1 MQVLV
6 LSDSFQPLY
15 TCGVERAITLLYLGK
30 AVSVKDSDALIHSPS
45 VIMRIPKAIRLLV
58 RAVLRRYS
66 ESQKPSHQG
75 IFRRDRNT
83 CQYCGKKGQVTVDHV
98 FPRSRGGADT
108 WENLVTACFSCNN
121 RKGNNSPEE
130 AGMPLLHPPRPPRYQ
145 EFSLELWNRL
155 LGS

>member
-66 ESQKPSHQG
+66 ESKKPSRQG

-121 RKGNNSPEE
+121 RKGNHSPEE
-130 AGMPLLHPPRPPRYQ
+130 AGMPLLRAPRPPRHL
-145 EFSLELWNRL
+145 EFSFDLWDQL
-155 LGS
+155 LGF